1 MRDCKKGAAM
11 ELRQIRYFL
20 AVADTLH
27 FGKAAQ
33 RLHMAEQPLSF
44 QIKKLEQ
51 ELGFKLFARTT
62 RRVSLTPAGELFRAR
77 ASSALEELERGVEV
91 AAKTAAGER
100 GRLVVAYD
108 SSAIHGLLPRCVRVF
123 KDRYP
128 EVELSLVE
136 RSRPDLTRTLA
147 DLAEGAVD
155 LDLALL
161 YDQVPADVACEV
173 IQTDQVMVAM
183 PAGHRLAQEQAVP
196 LASLQDERFLTYAS
210 SQTAAHSFIE
220 RLCRAAGFEPKVE
233 QEAETYMSLLG
244 LVASGMGVTMAT
256 SSFQGMF
263 AGQVEFRPLV
273 EPSLA
278 VKVALLSR
286 AEGAMPAAERFVAT
300 ARMVSLRLGAA

>member
-1 MRDCKKGAAM
+1 M
-11 ELRQIRYFL
+11 ELRQIRYAL

-27 FGKAAQ
+27 FGKAAE

-51 ELGFKLFARTT
+51 ELGFRLFERTT
-62 RRVSLTPAGELFRAR
+62 RRVSLTPAGELFCAR
-77 ASSALEELERGVEV
+77 AARALAELDRGVEV
-91 AAKTAAGER
+91 AAKTASGER

-108 SSAIHGLLPRCVRVF
+108 SSAIHGVLPRCVREF
-123 KDRYP
+123 KERYP
-128 EVELSLVE
+128 QVELALVE
-136 RSRPDLTRTLA
+136 RSRPDLSRSVA
-147 DLAEGAVD
+147 DVVEGAVD
-155 LDLALL
+155 LDVLLL
-161 YDQVPADVACEV
+161 YDRVPEEVSCET
-173 IQTDQVMVAM
+173 IQSDQVMVAV
-183 PAGHRLAQEQAVP
+183 PAGHELARMDVVPMAALEHEQ
-196 LASLQDERFLTYAS
+196 FLTYAS

-220 RLCRAAGFEPKVE
+220 RICRSCGFEPQVA

-244 LVASGMGVTMAT
+244 LVASGMGITMAS

-278 VKVALLSR
+278 VKVALLFR
-286 AEGAMPAAERFVAT
+286 AEGAAPAAQRFAAT

>member
-1 MRDCKKGAAM
+1 M

-51 ELGFKLFARTT
+51 ELGFQLFSRTT

-77 ASSALEELERGVEV
+77 AAAAVDELERGVDV

-100 GRLVVAYD
+100 GRLVVSYD
-108 SSAIHGLLPRCVRVF
+108 SSAIHGVLPRCVREF
-123 KDRYP
+123 KERCP

-136 RSRPDLTRTLA
+136 RSRPDLSRTLA

-155 LDLALL
+155 LDAALL
-161 YDQVPADVACEV
+161 YDRVPDGVACEV
-173 IQTDQVMVAM
+173 IQTDQVMVAL
-183 PAGHRLAQEQAVP
+183 PAGHPLAAEQAVS
-196 LASLQDERFLTYAS
+196 LAALEGERFLTYAP
-210 SQTAAHSFIE
+210 SQEAAHSFIE
-220 RLCRAAGFEPKVE
+220 RLCRAAGFEPQVE

-244 LVASGMGVTMAT
+244 LVASGMGVTMA
-256 SSFQGMF
+256 SGSFRGMF

-273 EPSLA
+273 EPALA

-286 AEGAMPAAERFVAT
+286 AEGAMPAAERFVAI